1 LSSVSFHKK
10 RIEECLRENIQI
22 NEREAQIEAEN
33 ILKFALKKPSSFF
46 ISNQKTN
53 IDKIQEEL
61 ISSILKKRIKS
72 EPLAYILN
80 EWDFYGETFYLDKNS
95 LIPRQDTE
103 LLIDLVLKRYDK
115 GSKLNI
121 LDLGTGSGVIGI
133 TLSKLYP
140 NSMITISDISSKA
153 LNVANKNIKNHN
165 VTNIRSLESDWFD
178 SFKEEELFDLI
189 LTNPPYISKDDDH
202 LNNLELGYEPSNA
215 LVASKNGFAD
225 IFKIID
231 TSPRFL
237 NSEGLLMIEHGYTQ
251 GNRVK
256 NYFQQKS
263 FNNIKQHRD
272 INQKIRVTS
281 ASKIK
286 I

>member
-1 LSSVSFHKK
+1 MSSVSFHKK

-61 ISSILKKRIKS
+61 ISSILKKRIKR
-72 EPLAYILN
+72 EPLAYIFN

-103 LLIDLVLKRYDK
+103 LLIGLVLKRYDK

-178 SFKEEELFDLI
+178 NFKEKELFDLI
-189 LTNPPYISKDDDH
+189 LTNPPYISKDDVH

-215 LVASKNGFAD
+215 LVSANDGFAD

-231 TSPRFL
+231 ISPRFL
-237 NSEGLLMIEHGYTQ
+237 NSEGLLMIEHGHTQ
-251 GNRVK
+251 GNGVK

-263 FNNIKQHRD
+263 FDNIKQHQD

-286 I
+286 V

>member
-1 LSSVSFHKK
+1 MSSVSFHKK

-165 VTNIRSLESDWFD
+165 VTNIRSLESDWFN
-178 SFKEEELFDLI
+178 SFKEKELFDLI

-215 LVASKNGFAD
+215 LVASNDGFAD

-263 FNNIKQHRD
+263 FDNIKQHRD

>member
-165 VTNIRSLESDWFD
+165 VTNIRSLESDWFN
-178 SFKEEELFDLI
+178 SFKETELFDLI

-202 LNNLELGYEPSNA
+202 LNNLELSYEPTNA

>member
-1 LSSVSFHKK
+1 MSSVSFHKK

-165 VTNIRSLESDWFD
+165 VTNIRSLESDWFN
-178 SFKEEELFDLI
+178 SFKEKKLFDLI

-272 INQKIRVTS
+272 INKKIRVTS

>member
-22 NEREAQIEAEN
+22 NQREAQIEAEN
-33 ILKFALKKPSSFF
+33 ILKFTLKKPSSFF

-165 VTNIRSLESDWFD
+165 VTNIRSLESDWFN
-178 SFKEEELFDLI
+178 SFKEKELFDLI

-202 LNNLELGYEPSNA
+202 LNNLELGYEPLNA

>member
-1 LSSVSFHKK
+1 MSSVSFHKK

-103 LLIDLVLKRYDK
+103 LLIDLILKRYDK

-165 VTNIRSLESDWFD
+165 VTNIRSLESDWFN
-178 SFKEEELFDLI
+178 SFKEKELFDLI

-215 LVASKNGFAD
+215 LVASNNGFAD
-225 IFKIID
+225 ILKIID

-263 FNNIKQHRD
+263 FINIKQHRD

>member
-1 LSSVSFHKK
+1 MSSVSFHKK

-22 NEREAQIEAEN
+22 NEREAHIEAEN

-53 IDKIQEEL
+53 IDKIQEEF
-61 ISSILKKRIKS
+61 ISSILKKRIKR
-72 EPLAYILN
+72 EPLAYIFN
-80 EWDFYGETFYLDKNS
+80 EGDFYGETFYLDKNS

-103 LLIDLVLKRYDK
+103 LLIDLVLKRFDK

-165 VTNIRSLESDWFD
+165 VTNIRSLESDWFN
-178 SFKEEELFDLI
+178 SFKEKELFDLI

-215 LVASKNGFAD
+215 LVASNNGFAD

-286 I
+286 V

>member
-1 LSSVSFHKK
+1 MSSVSYQKK

-33 ILKFALKKPSSFF
+33 ILKFALKKSSSFF

-53 IDKIQEEL
+53 IDKLQEEL

-140 NSMITISDISSKA
+140 NSMIIISDISSKA

-165 VTNIRSLESDWFD
+165 VTNIRSLESDWFN
-178 SFKEEELFDLI
+178 SFKEKELFDLI

>member
-53 IDKIQEEL
+53 IDKSQEEL

-72 EPLAYILN
+72 EPLAYIFN

-103 LLIDLVLKRYDK
+103 LLIDLVLKQYDK

-133 TLSKLYP
+133 TLSKLYS

-178 SFKEEELFDLI
+178 SFKEKELFDLI
-189 LTNPPYISKDDDH
+189 LANPPYISKDDDH
-202 LNNLELGYEPSNA
+202 LNNLELGYEPSSA
-215 LVASKNGFAD
+215 LVASKDGFAD

-231 TSPRFL
+231 ASPRFL
-237 NSEGLLMIEHGYTQ
+237 NSEGLLMIEHGHTQ
-251 GNRVK
+251 GNRIK
-256 NYFQQKS
+256 NYFQQRS

>member
-165 VTNIRSLESDWFD
+165 VTNIRSLESDWFN
-178 SFKEEELFDLI
+178 SFKEKELFDLI
-189 LTNPPYISKDDDH
+189 LTNPPYIAKDDDH

>member
-1 LSSVSFHKK
+1 MSSVSFHKK
-10 RIEECLRENIQI
+10 RIEECLRKNIQI
-22 NEREAQIEAEN
+22 NEREAQIEAEY
-33 ILKFALKKPSSFF
+33 ILRFALKKPSSFF
-46 ISNQKTN
+46 ISNQKF
-53 IDKIQEEL
+53 KINKILEEF
-61 ISSILKKRIKS
+61 ISSILKKRIKR
-72 EPLAYILN
+72 EPLAYIFN

-103 LLIDLVLKRYDK
+103 LIIDLVIKQFDK
-115 GSKLNI
+115 ESKLNI

-140 NSMITISDISSKA
+140 NSIITISDISSKA
-153 LNVANKNIKNHN
+153 LKVAKKNIKKHN

-178 SFKEEELFDLI
+178 SFKDKELFDII

-237 NSEGLLMIEHGYTQ
+237 NSEGLLMIEHGHTQ

>member
-10 RIEECLRENIQI
+10 RIEECLRKNIQI
-22 NEREAQIEAEN
+22 NEREAQIEAEY
-33 ILKFALKKPSSFF
+33 ILKFALKKPTTFF
-46 ISNQKTN
+46 ISNQKTK
-53 IDKIQEEL
+53 IDKTQEEF
-61 ISSILKKRIKS
+61 ISSILKKRIKH
-72 EPLAYILN
+72 EPLAYIFN
-80 EWDFYGETFYLDKNS
+80 EWDFYGKTFYLDKNS

-115 GSKLNI
+115 GSTLNI
-121 LDLGTGSGVIGI
+121 LDLGTGSGIIGI

-140 NSMITISDISSKA
+140 NSTITISDISSKA
-153 LNVANKNIKNHN
+153 LKVANKNIKKHS

-178 SFKEEELFDLI
+178 NIQEKELFDLI
-189 LTNPPYISKDDDH
+189 LTNPPYISKDDVH

-215 LVASKNGFAD
+215 LVAANDGFSD

-237 NSEGLLMIEHGYTQ
+237 NSEGLLMIEHGHTQ
-251 GNRVK
+251 GHRVK

-263 FNNIKQHRD
+263 FHNIKQHQD
-272 INQKIRVTS
+272 INQKIRVTT

-286 I
+286 V